1 MSNVSTTTGPT
12 PVRELLS
19 GRFAWFFAG
28 RTVDLAGSS
37 MTTVALSLAVL
48 RATGRATDLGVV
60 LAANMVPN
68 LVLLLVG
75 GTVADRMSRRLL
87 LISANLASGA
97 LMAAMAAI
105 LISDAYSL
113 TRFALLAFGNGVV
126 AAFTSPALRGIV
138 PELVARHDLQRAN
151 ALLSSSQNTVRI
163 LGPVVASILV
173 STVGGGWA
181 LAADALTFWLAAL
194 AFTRIPGATRPPASG
209 RPLWR
214 DLADGW
220 SVFRSMRWVVVM
232 TVSFALIN
240 AFNVGPWNVLGPQV
254 VTARDSALGWGVVQ
268 AVRAAGLLVM
278 SVVAVKL
285 VLRLPLRDGRVWG
298 TLAGLPLLALGL
310 SGEAWVVAIA
320 AFVGGLGFSVAAITW
335 ESTLQASVPA
345 ESLSRVTAYDDLF
358 SYLAIPL
365 SQILAGPLAHASGA
379 KEICTICGVAYIA
392 ACLFPLLNKQVRTL
406 EA

>member
-1 MSNVSTTTGPT
+1 
-12 PVRELLS
+12 
-19 GRFAWFFAG
+19 
-28 RTVDLAGSS
+28 

-48 RATGRATDLGVV
+48 QETGRATDLGVV

-75 GTVADRMSRRLL
+75 GTVADRMSRRVL
-87 LISANLASGA
+87 LISANLVSGA
-97 LMAAMAAI
+97 LMAGMAAL
-105 LISDAYSL
+105 LIANAYSL
-113 TRFALLAFGNGVV
+113 TGIALLAFGNGVV

-138 PELVARHDLQRAN
+138 PELVERRDLQRAN

-194 AFTRIPGATRPPASG
+194 AFTRIPGASRPPASG
-209 RPLWR
+209 QPLWR

-232 TVSFALIN
+232 TISFALIN

-254 VTARDSALGWGVVQ
+254 VTGQDGALGWGVVQ
-268 AVRAAGLLVM
+268 AVRAGGLLVM

-285 VLRLPLRDGRVWG
+285 VLRRPLRDGRIWG
-298 TLAGLPLLALGL
+298 ALAGLPLLALGL
-310 SGEAWVVAIA
+310 SGAAWIVAVA
-320 AFVGGLGFSVAAITW
+320 AFIGGLGFSVAAITW
-335 ESTLQASVPA
+335 ESTLQAAVPT

-358 SYLAIPL
+358 SFLAIPL
-365 SQILAGPLAHASGA
+365 SQLLVGPFAHANGA
-379 KEICTICGVAYIA
+379 KEICTICGVAYIIS
-392 ACLFPLLNKQVRTL
+392 CVFPLLNKEVRTF
-406 EA
+406 ES